1 MFNPIIHYEFGV
13 PQKLR
18 NRPKNLGDYW
28 VLKMDTSMFKK
39 LATDY
44 KIENIFFGSY
54 GYFAATTIDYI
65 EEVPDK
71 DEIILYNS
79 KLNKD
84 FDGIA
89 TITFFITVHWKT
101 PEIKKMFGNNSELT
115 NMAYFTINDKE
126 FRMQK
131 GKQYIDDPDFLKFT
145 NGVAFRCIFHNG
157 ASDDSGD
164 SYELFYGSQYYGT
177 EKGIPAGY
185 FDGLKIEQGN
195 SEIIKLWPIDSKGF
209 IKDLNFTIDFTNFT
223 NNGGIYNIKSIKLGD
238 KTINIDEELTDDTFH
253 KTIPIPSDIKSIKKL
268 GFVIDYFVHYTHLD
282 DINLSSL
289 VFNNISHVLSNN
301 TGEIESV
308 TVTQDAEYKI
318 IMITF
323 KNEQSIYNFAD
334 TKLNMVSKKNTNQY
348 NKFKIHYGNRNE
360 HNGSQFKLGTD
371 VSLVINGENKF
382 GKIISD
388 NGNEMEIDLVKSYSV
403 DSILTGI
410 DIPFTVIPN
419 NGYTMDLSNPN
430 KNYITYGDVT
440 YVADST
446 DNKMQNMFSSHI
458 SKQQGSGY
466 YMSTWEF
473 RSLKPKLIDFIGE
486 HITIGFDNL
495 IQKIPYTGFA
505 SFAPKTQPLV
515 NNGVFPVDMSI
526 FFSGNKNNFIK
537 FVGQYT
543 RLDINETMAKVK
555 KGDINGPAEEK
566 ELSLKNSRD
575 NLDEK
580 INFITFRMH
589 IRRGKGEFNEEINE
603 KIIWNGIPLSVDRYG
618 IKKIDNHSGS
628 YDFVF
633 TFNYGFEPTWREILD
648 NEVSFYFDVVK

>member
-54 GYFAATTIDYI
+54 GYFAATTINYI

-84 FDGIA
+84 FDRIA
-89 TITFFITVHWKT
+89 TITFFITVHWKS
-101 PEIKKMFGNNSELT
+101 PEIKKMFGGNSELT
-115 NMAYFTINDKE
+115 NAAYFTINDKE

-131 GKQYIDDPDFLKFT
+131 GKDFIDDPDFLKFT
-145 NGVAFRCIFHNG
+145 NGVTFRCIFHNG
-157 ASDDSGD
+157 SSDDSGD
-164 SYELFYGSQYYGT
+164 MYELFYGSQYYGT

-195 SEIIKLWPIDSKGF
+195 SEIIKLWPIDSKSF

-223 NNGGIYNIKSIKLGD
+223 NNGGVYNIKSIKLGD
-238 KTINIDEELTDDTFH
+238 KTIDINEELTEDVFK
-253 KTIPIPSDIKSIKKL
+253 KTIPIPSDIKTIKKL

-301 TGEIESV
+301 TGEIENV
-308 TVTQDAEYKI
+308 TVRQDAEYKI
-318 IMITF
+318 ITITF

-360 HNGSQFKLGTD
+360 PNGSQFKLGTD
-371 VSLVINGENKF
+371 INVVINGDYRL

-388 NGNEMEIDLVKSYSV
+388 NGSEMEIDLVKSYGV
-403 DSILTGI
+403 DSILTRI
-410 DIPFTVIPN
+410 DIPFIVTPN
-419 NGYTMDLSNPN
+419 SGYIIDLSNPN
-430 KNYITYGDVT
+430 KNNITYGDVT

-446 DNKMQNMFSSHI
+446 DNKLQNMFNSYV
-458 SKQQGSGY
+458 SKPQGSEY
-466 YMSTWEF
+466 WISTWEF

-515 NNGVFPVDMSI
+515 NNGVHPKDIDIYFTHSKRTFINLVG
-526 FFSGNKNNFIK
+526 GNAW
-537 FVGQYT
+537 Q
-543 RLDINETMAKVK
+543 DINETMAKVK
-555 KGDINGPAEEK
+555 RGDINGPVADK
-566 ELSLKNSRD
+566 DLSLKNSRD

-580 INFITFRMH
+580 INFITFRMF
-589 IRRGKGEFNEEINE
+589 IRRGKGEFNEEVNE
-603 KIIWNGIPLSVDRYG
+603 KIIWNGVPLSKDKY
-618 IKKIDNHSGS
+618 KIEKINTQSGY

-633 TFNYGFEPTWREILD
+633 TFYGIEPTWREILD
-648 NEVSFYFDVVK
+648 NDVSFYFDVVK